1 MMINQEI
8 VYVHVF
14 DIFQAR
20 VQFMTKQV
28 FVYVGELVVIGKLKR
43 MCLILNAF
51 ICFWFTLTYTPPT
64 NPQPRF
70 HPSRPTR
77 WGFVI

>member
-14 DIFQAR
+14 DIFKAR

-28 FVYVGELVVIGKLKR
+28 SVYVGELVVIGKLKR

-51 ICFWFTLTYTPPT
+51 MCF
-64 NPQPRF
+64 
-70 HPSRPTR
+70 
-77 WGFVI
+77 